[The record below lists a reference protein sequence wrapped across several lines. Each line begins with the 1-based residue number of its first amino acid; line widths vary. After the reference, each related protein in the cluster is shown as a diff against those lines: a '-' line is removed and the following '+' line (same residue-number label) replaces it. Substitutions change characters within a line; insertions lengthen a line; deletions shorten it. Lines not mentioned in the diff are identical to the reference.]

1 MSRFPWSGV
10 GHGLG
15 SYNAR
20 TICDMKLRRIA
31 VAAVAACTVSALGM
45 PSRGLANAPER
56 ASDDFVVYRVETKD
70 PVVFVTIDDGFFKTP
85 EAMADI
91 KRLGWPVSS
100 FVLPR
105 PLSQNVPYF
114 KAFGSTVEFGN
125 HTYSHTSLKRRSFK
139 FQKHEICRGANAV
152 GKLTGT
158 RPALLRPPFGAWDT
172 NTVEAAKSCGM
183 EKMVLWK
190 VVVSGNEI
198 ATWGGPIRR
207 GDIILLHYRPSLA
220 TSLEVLDEA
229 LRKQGLRPALLGDY
243 LK

>member
-1 MSRFPWSGV
+1 
-10 GHGLG
+10 
-15 SYNAR
+15 
-20 TICDMKLRRIA
+20 
-31 VAAVAACTVSALGM
+31 VAT
-45 PSRGLANAPER
+45 E
-56 ASDDFVVYRVETKD
+56 D
-70 PVVFVTIDDGFFKTP
+70 PVVFVTIDDGFYRTP
-85 EAMADI
+85 EAMAAV

-125 HTYSHTSLKRRSFK
+125 HTYSHASLKRRSLR
-139 FQKHEICRGANAV
+139 FQRHEICRGAGAV
-152 GKLTGT
+152 EKLVGVQ
-158 RPALLRPPFGAWDT
+158 PVLFRPPFGAWDE

-183 EKMVLWK
+183 RRLVLWK
-190 VVVSGNEI
+190 VVVSGSEV

-220 TSLEVLDEA
+220 ASLKVLDEA